1 MDELFMPISDPTRD
15 DLISSIIKEE
25 YDNRRII
32 INEDISES
40 LLETIC
46 LYILKFNAED
56 KDIPREKRRPILIIL
71 NSNGGSV
78 TFGLTLIDCIM
89 QSITPVNCLV
99 IGMAASMACYIPV
112 ACDTTYIMPN
122 GIICIHDG
130 NVGLVQTSNKAKDT
144 MKFFNDCD
152 KRLHEILIN
161 NTNVTEEFLEE
172 ISDREYYIFSDK
184 AKELGIVDKIIGVDC
199 TLDEVI

>member
-1 MDELFMPISDPTRD
+1 MEDFFVPLSGNVKEELINE
-15 DLISSIIKEE
+15 IIKDE

-32 INEDISES
+32 INEEISDS

-56 KDIPREKRRPILIIL
+56 KDIPKEKRAPILIIL
-71 NSNGGSV
+71 NSAGGSV
-78 TFGLTLIDCIM
+78 TFGLALIDCII
-89 QSITPVNCLV
+89 QSITPINCLV
-99 IGMAASMACYIPV
+99 IGMAASMASYIPV
-112 ACDTTYIMPN
+112 VCDTSYIMPN

-152 KRLHEILIN
+152 QRLHRVLIDK
-161 NTNVTEEFLEE
+161 TNVTEEFLEE
-172 ISDREYYIFSDK
+172 ISDREYYIFSEK
-184 AKELGIVDKIIGVDC
+184 AKELGIIDKVIGVDC
-199 TLDEVI
+199 DLDEVL